1 MKPTI
6 RFALNRICG
15 SRMPFVA
22 FAAMA
27 QRLGVDAIELRN
39 DLSAVELRDGT
50 PPGTIA
56 SIASDHGLHIHAI
69 NALQEFDQLTASR
82 QSETG
87 ALARYAAEVGAQAL
101 VLCATNNRHDSRDP
115 SQRHDDLVHALHGLQ
130 PVLSGHGLIGLIEP
144 LGFGESAVRRK
155 CQAQRAIGAIGA
167 RAPFALV
174 HDTFHHCVASD
185 RDFFPQSTGLVHVS
199 GVEDTELATAQMR
212 DPHRQLVGPQ
222 DRLGNVAQLRTLLDG
237 RYAGYFSFEP
247 FADAIITAPDIEHR
261 LRASMAYLSAAI
273 EASTGTDVN
282 SVR

>member
-1 MKPTI
+1 MKPTV

-15 SRMPFVA
+15 SRMPFAA

-27 QRLGVDAIELRN
+27 QRLGIDAIELRN

-50 PPGTIA
+50 PPSAIA
-56 SIASDHGLHIHAI
+56 SIASDHGLHIRAI
-69 NALQEFDQLTASR
+69 NALQEFDQFTARR
-82 QSETG
+82 QGEASE
-87 ALARYAAEVGAQAL
+87 LASYAAEVGAQSL
-101 VLCATNNRHDSRDP
+101 VLCATNNRQDNRDP
-115 SQRHDDLVHALHGLQ
+115 RQRHDDLVHALHGLQ

-155 CQAQRAIGAIGA
+155 CQAQRAIDAMGA

-174 HDTFHHCVASD
+174 HDTFHHCVARD
-185 RDFFPQSTGLVHVS
+185 QDFFPQTTGLVHVS
-199 GVEDTELATAQMR
+199 GVEDSQLEMDQLR
-212 DPHRQLVGPQ
+212 DPHRQLVGPR

-237 RYAGYFSFEP
+237 GYAGYVSFEP
-247 FADAIITAPDIEHR
+247 FADAIITAPDIELR